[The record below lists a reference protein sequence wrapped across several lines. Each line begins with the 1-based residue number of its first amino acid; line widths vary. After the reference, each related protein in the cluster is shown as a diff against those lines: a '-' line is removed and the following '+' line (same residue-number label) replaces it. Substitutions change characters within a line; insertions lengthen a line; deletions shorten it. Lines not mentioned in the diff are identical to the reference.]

1 MATILLIEDDQR
13 IRQRLADRL
22 TELGHA
28 VDTAARGIAGVEA
41 TVASTPDIVVL
52 DLGLPDLEG
61 SEVLRMIRAVSEVP
75 VVIATAQ
82 NDERQIVHL
91 LDLGADDYLVKPFGA
106 EQLEA
111 RVRAVLRRR
120 GSGADDNVVTVGG
133 LHVDLDAHTASLD
146 GEALELTAKEFE
158 LLAYLAER
166 AGKMVSKRELM
177 AEVWKQ
183 PYGGADKTVDVHLSW
198 LRRKLGERA
207 SDPRYI
213 QTKRGA
219 GVRLVDPST

>member
-1 MATILLIEDDQR
+1 MATILLIEDEQR

-28 VDTAARGIAGVEA
+28 VVTASRGIAGVEA
-41 TVASTPDIVVL
+41 TVSQSPDIVIL
-52 DLGLPDLEG
+52 DLGLPDLNG
-61 SEVLRMIRAVSEVP
+61 SEVLRMIRSVSEVP

-82 NDERQIVHL
+82 NEERQIVHL

-111 RVRAVLRRR
+111 RIRAVLRRR
-120 GSGADDNVVTVGG
+120 GTGDDSKIVRVGD
-133 LHVDLDAHTASLD
+133 LEIDLDAQSASL
-146 GEALELTAKEFE
+146 GSQELELTAKEFD

-166 AGKMVSKRELM
+166 SGKMISKRELM

-219 GVRLVDPST
+219 GVRLVDPT